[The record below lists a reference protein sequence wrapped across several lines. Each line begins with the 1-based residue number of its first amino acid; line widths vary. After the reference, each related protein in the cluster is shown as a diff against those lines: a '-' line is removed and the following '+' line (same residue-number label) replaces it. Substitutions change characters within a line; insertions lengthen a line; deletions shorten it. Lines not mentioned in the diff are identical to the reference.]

1 MNKNS
6 ASSSAQ
12 PPRRE
17 RRRLVSGLK
26 EQARRGIAV
35 LLKLIKSGYQSL
47 PLSYRTKARHRNLI
61 AKVFP
66 RVLLVSGSA
75 ASASPEPAASAP
87 PFAVRPRKPVND
99 ERVSK
104 GRIDIPA
111 SPNPQV
117 SVIIPVYGRPA
128 YTLHCLASITAN
140 PPAAAFEVIVVDDGS
155 KDETAAVLKNGKG
168 IRIISQP
175 DNLGFIKSCNRGA
188 AEARGDYLYF
198 LNNDTEVTPGW
209 LDELLRTFSEFPG
222 TGLAGSR
229 LIYPDGRLQEAG
241 GIIWRDGTAGN
252 FGRMQD
258 PLLPV
263 FNYAR
268 EVDYCSGASI
278 MVSKSL
284 FVEAGGFDEYY
295 LPAYAEDAD
304 LALKIRDKGYRVIY
318 QPLSTII
325 HYEGGTSGTRKVSGV
340 KAHQIDNLKKL
351 REKWKSRLAA
361 HQPAGE
367 NVDDAKDRRATRRAL
382 VIDLCTPTPDQDAA
396 SIIVYNMMLLLREM
410 NFQVTFIPEDNFL
423 NMPPYTQALQRAGI
437 ETLYAP
443 YFTTVRQHLK
453 ESGNRYDLALLIRP
467 AVVERYAAD
476 IRKFSP
482 GVKIL
487 FHTIDLHFLRM
498 EREAGLQSDSTKQK
512 EALEMKAREL
522 AAMRA
527 ADSTIVVS
535 HAEKDLLSRE
545 APDVRV
551 RVFPLILN
559 AEGTIVPHGERKDII
574 FVGGYQHHPNIDAV
588 RYYVSD
594 IMPLLRKRLPGVR
607 FHAVGSKP
615 PADIQTLACEDV
627 IVTGFVE
634 NLAPLLDRMRVSVAP
649 IRFGAGIKGKVGTAM
664 CAGLPVVAT
673 TLAAEGMSLSDGENI
688 LIADGAKQFT
698 DAIVKLYE
706 DESLWNRISQ
716 NSVAFAD
723 KAWGGRAAWKNLSQ
737 ILGEAGFEIPE
748 IPPRL
753 KLYESRVSFQPD
765 PGKTDSPPINTLS
778 LSAMPYLGIRY
789 QIAYHQCNLNC
800 PYCIASW
807 KKQKSRFDAINFDRI
822 IRAIKKLPYRVSL
835 RIGVGGEIFTS
846 PELMAGVASIC
857 NAGSNIFNVSFST
870 NLVAGWD
877 KTIKPFLASLD
888 TGKLGIG
895 CTLHDTVIPDVD
907 AFFDKAEKIKQTGAD
922 IYIGLVAIPGRF
934 QFIAEYKKRCEGL
947 GIPLIMNGLVGNLQG
962 VETGDASLVYPR
974 DYTKEELARLKELWD
989 TPHSY
994 QLLLAACET
1003 KGMVCSSGRNYI
1015 YIDHQG
1021 NVFPC
1026 KQIRKTMGNILTDKI
1041 VFQREDTLCPESVCW
1056 CGNENQALRIVDEY
1070 YDRSKTLRMFT
1081 PKKDIPPHRLYEGY
1095 HPSVFNRSQ

>member
-1 MNKNS
+1 M
-6 ASSSAQ
+6 
-12 PPRRE
+12 
-17 RRRLVSGLK
+17 
-26 EQARRGIAV
+26 
-35 LLKLIKSGYQSL
+35 LKLIKSGYQSL

-61 AKVFP
+61 ANVFP

-75 ASASPEPAASAP
+75 ASASPGQAAYAP
-87 PFAVRPRKPVND
+87 RFALRPCRPVND
-99 ERVSK
+99 ERVSR
-104 GRIDIPA
+104 GLIDIPL
-111 SPNPQV
+111 SQNPQV
-117 SVIIPVYGRPA
+117 SVIIPVYGQMA
-128 YTLHCLASITAN
+128 YTLHCLASIAAN

-155 KDETAAVLKNGKG
+155 KDETAAVLKNVKG
-168 IRIISQP
+168 IRIISQAE
-175 DNLGFIKSCNRGA
+175 NLGFIKSCNRGA
-188 AEARGDYLYF
+188 AEARGDYLHF

-209 LDELLRTFSEFPG
+209 LDELLRTFCEFPG

-284 FVEAGGFDEYY
+284 FAEAGGFDEYY

-325 HYEGGTSGTRKVSGV
+325 HYEGGTSGTSTASGV

-351 REKWKSRLAA
+351 RERWKSRLAK

-396 SIIVYNMMLLLREM
+396 SIIVFNMMLLLREM

-467 AVVERYAAD
+467 VVVERYAAD
-476 IRKFSP
+476 VRKFSP

-535 HAEKDLLSRE
+535 HAEEDLLSRE

-559 AEGTIVPHGERKDII
+559 AEGTVVPYGERKDII

-588 RYYVSD
+588 RYFVSD

-615 PADIQTLACEDV
+615 PADISALACEDV

-673 TLAAEGMSLSDGENI
+673 QLAAEGMSLSDGKNI

-723 KAWGGRAAWKNLSQ
+723 KAWGGRVAWKNLSQ

-753 KLYESRVSFQPD
+753 KLFESHVPFQPGT
-765 PGKTDSPPINTLS
+765 GKTAPPSINIS
-778 LSAMPYLGIRY
+778 SQSA
-789 QIAYHQCNLNC
+789 C
-800 PYCIASW
+800 
-807 KKQKSRFDAINFDRI
+807 
-822 IRAIKKLPYRVSL
+822 
-835 RIGVGGEIFTS
+835 
-846 PELMAGVASIC
+846 
-857 NAGSNIFNVSFST
+857 
-870 NLVAGWD
+870 
-877 KTIKPFLASLD
+877 
-888 TGKLGIG
+888 
-895 CTLHDTVIPDVD
+895 
-907 AFFDKAEKIKQTGAD
+907 
-922 IYIGLVAIPGRF
+922 
-934 QFIAEYKKRCEGL
+934 
-947 GIPLIMNGLVGNLQG
+947 
-962 VETGDASLVYPR
+962 
-974 DYTKEELARLKELWD
+974 
-989 TPHSY
+989 
-994 QLLLAACET
+994 
-1003 KGMVCSSGRNYI
+1003 
-1015 YIDHQG
+1015 
-1021 NVFPC
+1021 
-1026 KQIRKTMGNILTDKI
+1026 
-1041 VFQREDTLCPESVCW
+1041 
-1056 CGNENQALRIVDEY
+1056 
-1070 YDRSKTLRMFT
+1070 
-1081 PKKDIPPHRLYEGY
+1081 
-1095 HPSVFNRSQ
+1095 